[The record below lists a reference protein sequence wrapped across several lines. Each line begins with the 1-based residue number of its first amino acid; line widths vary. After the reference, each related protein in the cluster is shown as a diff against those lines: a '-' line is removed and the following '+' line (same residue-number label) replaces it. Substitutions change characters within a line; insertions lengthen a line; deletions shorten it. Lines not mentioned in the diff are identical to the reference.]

1 MGKKAKTFLTRIYQ
15 GAVMGTADVVPG
27 VSGATMA
34 LILGI
39 YLELVNAIKSF
50 DMKWLR
56 AIFTLQWDVAIG
68 RPHFMFVIPLF
79 SGIVMAI
86 IFFTQV
92 VPLPKLLVSHPEK
105 IYSVFFGL
113 IIGSIIFLLRSFRP
127 ITWKKFFFFTVGL
140 ALGFT
145 VLSIVPSNYPDTPL
159 FIFATGI
166 LGACAMISPGISGSF
181 VLLLLGK
188 YSVVLDA
195 IGNIEPAI
203 LIPFILGFGVGI
215 CLFARLLSSIIKKF
229 PTAFTLGIAGF
240 LTASLYRIWPFQERI
255 YTTVDG
261 KLRLV
266 SSSPELPVLSSTT
279 LYSLV
284 LVIIGVSIILMIQY
298 FSQKKSVYNQ

>member
-1 MGKKAKTFLTRIYQ
+1 MR
-15 GAVMGTADVVPG
+15 
-27 VSGATMA
+27 
-34 LILGI
+34 
-39 YLELVNAIKSF
+39 
-50 DMKWLR
+50 
-56 AIFTLQWDVAIG
+56 WDIAIG
-68 RPHFMFVIPLF
+68 RPHFMFVIPLL
-79 SGIVMAI
+79 SGIGIAI
-86 IFFTQV
+86 IFFTQI
-92 VPLPKLLVSHPEK
+92 VPLPNYLFPTRKK
-105 IYSVFFGL
+105 NTAFFWADYRL
-113 IIGSIIFLLRSFRP
+113 NNFSITIFQAYYLEEIL
-127 ITWKKFFFFTVGL
+127 FFAVGF

-166 LGACAMISPGISGSF
+166 LGACAMISQEYPIFCSIIT
-181 VLLLLGK
+181 GK

-195 IGNIEPAI
+195 IGNIEPTI

-215 CLFARLLSSIIKKF
+215 CLFARLLSSIIQKF

-255 YTTVDG
+255 YTTLHG

-284 LVIIGVSIILMIQY
+284 LVIIGVSIILNNPVFLPEKIRIQPVR
-298 FSQKKSVYNQ
+298 KNIVNIN